1 MTIDIDEAK
10 VRRNEFGLWLG
21 WTFATTGGLLLGM
34 VPLALVL
41 PELDLGLARVIVPL
55 LAGFFVGLLQWL
67 VLRGYLTNASDWIL
81 NGAAGW
87 ATGYAVGLLILQ
99 NLTGSVLGVILGFLL
114 FGAAIGLIQ
123 WPVLRR
129 EIPNALPWIL
139 ANVIGWALGLGL
151 NQIILNAIFGTE
163 PSNPAAV
170 SAVSAILIGLVA
182 GAITGLAFVWIV
194 RQPEIS
200 TTIDEGR

>member
-1 MTIDIDEAK
+1 MTVDIDETK
-10 VRRNEFGLWLG
+10 VRRNELGLWLG
-21 WTFATTGGLLLGM
+21 WTLATTGGLLLGM

-41 PELDLGLARVIVPL
+41 PGLDLGLARVLVPL
-55 LAGFFVGLLQWL
+55 LAGFLVGLLQWV
-67 VLRGYLTNASDWIL
+67 VLRGYLTSASDWIL

-87 ATGYAVGLLILQ
+87 AAGYAVGLLIIQ
-99 NLTGSVLGVILGFLL
+99 NLTGSLLGVIIGFLL

-139 ANVIGWALGLGL
+139 ANIIGWALGLGI
-151 NQIILNAIFGTE
+151 NQIVLNAIFGTD
-163 PSNPAAV
+163 PSSPAAV

-194 RQPEIS
+194 RQPE
-200 TTIDEGR
+200 RA